1 MARDKQHVARRTWH
15 VARNKQHV
23 ARSTSHVAQS
33 SDGSSVRLD
42 VFLDVSCLFKTRSEA
57 QRACKA
63 GRVRVNGQPGKPHR
77 LVHPGDALEIAR
89 GFGVTQQVTIR
100 GVEER
105 SIPKAEARRLYEDHT
120 PKPSEEELAVRR
132 AERVFRA
139 AQAAAGRP
147 DKQQRRAV
155 RKLRGY

>member
-1 MARDKQHVARRTWH
+1 MGRG
-15 VARNKQHV
+15 
-23 ARSTSHVAQS
+23 RSEAAPH
-33 SDGSSVRLD
+33 GSSAAAVRLD

-77 LVHPGDALEIAR
+77 LVHAGDALEIER

-105 SIPKAEARRLYEDHT
+105 SIPKAEARLLYEDHT
-120 PKPSEEELAVRR
+120 PRPSDEEVALRR

-139 AQAAAGRP
+139 AQAAVGRP
-147 DKQQRRAV
+147 DKRQRRAIT
-155 RKLRGY
+155 RLRGH

>member
-1 MARDKQHVARRTWH
+1 MT
-15 VARNKQHV
+15 
-23 ARSTSHVAQS
+23 
-33 SDGSSVRLD
+33 SVRID

-63 GRVRVNGQPGKPHR
+63 GRVRVNGQPARPHR
-77 LVHPGDALEIAR
+77 QVQPGDALEIER
-89 GFGVTQQVTIR
+89 GFGVTQRIAVL
-100 GVEER
+100 GVAER
-105 SIPKAEARRLYEDHT
+105 SIPKAEARQLYEDQT
-120 PKPSEEELAVRR
+120 PKPSSEELAVRR

-147 DKQQRRAV
+147 DKRQRRAV